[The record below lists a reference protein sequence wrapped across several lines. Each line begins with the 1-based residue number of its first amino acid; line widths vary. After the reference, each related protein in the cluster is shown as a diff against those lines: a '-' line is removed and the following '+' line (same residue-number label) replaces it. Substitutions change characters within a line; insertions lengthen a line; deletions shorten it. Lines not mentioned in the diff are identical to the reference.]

1 MAIKL
6 VVDSAS
12 DINQQ
17 EAEQLGITMI
27 PMNISFGEGNDYYD
41 GVTLLP
47 EQFYP
52 LLAVSKENPKT
63 SQITSYRFKE
73 VFSKLTENDDEVL
86 CIVMSS
92 KLSGTYTSAV
102 LASTRFDN
110 KVRVIDSLNA
120 SVGEKI
126 LCLYAI
132 KLIKQ
137 NKSLADIEEEL
148 NKAKYNVE
156 YLAAVDTLEY
166 LKRGGRVS
174 STVATIGNLLSIKP
188 IIEVI
193 EGEVIVIGKAIGSRK
208 VSKLLNSMIKKRGDI
223 DFNKPIIF
231 VYSGLSKD
239 NINKYIAESK
249 ELWGMHLNQ
258 IDLCILGN
266 TIGTHVGPGAIGITY
281 FKK

>member
-12 DINQQ
+12 DIRQT
-17 EAEQLGITMI
+17 EADELGITMI
-27 PMNISFGEGNDYYD
+27 PMNISFGEGKDYYD

-47 EQFYP
+47 EDFYP
-52 LLAVSKENPKT
+52 MLEESKVNPKT
-63 SQITSYRFKE
+63 SQITSFRFKE
-73 VFSKLTENDDEVL
+73 VFSELTKNGDEVL

-92 KLSGTYTSAV
+92 KLSGTYTSAL
-102 LASTRFDN
+102 LASTRFEK
-110 KVRVIDSLNA
+110 KVCVIDSLNA

-132 KLIKQ
+132 KLIKE
-137 NKSLADIEEEL
+137 NKSLGDIEEEL
-148 NKAKYNVE
+148 NKAKHKVE
-156 YLAAVDTLEY
+156 FIAAVDTLEY

-193 EGEVIVIGKAIGSRK
+193 DGEVIVVGKAIGNKK
-208 VSKLLNSMIKKRGDI
+208 VAKLLNSMMKKRGSF
-223 DFNKPIIF
+223 DFEKPSMF

-239 NINKYIAESK
+239 NINRYISEST
-249 ELWGMHLNQ
+249 ELWGTHL
-258 IDLCILGN
+258 DKMDVRILGN
-266 TIGTHVGPGAIGITY
+266 TIGTHVGPGAIGITF

>member
-12 DINQQ
+12 DIRQT
-17 EAEQLGITMI
+17 EADELGITMI
-27 PMNISFGEGNDYYD
+27 PMNISFGEGKDYYD

-47 EQFYP
+47 EDFYP
-52 LLAVSKENPKT
+52 MLEESKVNPKT
-63 SQITSYRFKE
+63 SQITSFRFKE
-73 VFSKLTENDDEVL
+73 VFTELTKNGDEVL

-92 KLSGTYTSAV
+92 KLSGTYTSAL
-102 LASTRFDN
+102 LASTRFEK
-110 KVRVIDSLNA
+110 KVCVIDSLNA

-132 KLIKQ
+132 KLIKE
-137 NKSLADIEEEL
+137 NKSLGDIEEEL
-148 NKAKYNVE
+148 NKAKHKVE
-156 YLAAVDTLEY
+156 FIAAVDTLEY

-193 EGEVIVIGKAIGSRK
+193 DGEVIVVGKAIGNKK
-208 VSKLLNSMIKKRGDI
+208 VAKLLNSMMKKRGSV
-223 DFNKPIIF
+223 DFEKPSMF

-239 NINKYIAESK
+239 NINRYISEST
-249 ELWGMHLNQ
+249 ELWGTHL
-258 IDLCILGN
+258 DKMDVRILGN
-266 TIGTHVGPGAIGITY
+266 TIGTHVGPGAIGITF